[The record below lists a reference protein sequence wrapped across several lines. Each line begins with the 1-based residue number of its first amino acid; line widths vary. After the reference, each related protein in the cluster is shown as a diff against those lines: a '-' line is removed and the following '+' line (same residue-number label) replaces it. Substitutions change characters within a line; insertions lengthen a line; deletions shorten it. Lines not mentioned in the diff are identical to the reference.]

1 MQFQQKMQPESYQ
14 EVYHARMYQ
23 AGLHEAQN
31 DNQETKE
38 NMNPHTI
45 ASPRSVR
52 SRDQSQNFTQSARK
66 DDLNFTTPKL
76 TQLEK

>member
-23 AGLHEAQN
+23 AGPHEAQN
-31 DNQETKE
+31 DNPETKE

-52 SRDQSQNFTQSARK
+52 SRD
-66 DDLNFTTPKL
+66 
-76 TQLEK
+76 